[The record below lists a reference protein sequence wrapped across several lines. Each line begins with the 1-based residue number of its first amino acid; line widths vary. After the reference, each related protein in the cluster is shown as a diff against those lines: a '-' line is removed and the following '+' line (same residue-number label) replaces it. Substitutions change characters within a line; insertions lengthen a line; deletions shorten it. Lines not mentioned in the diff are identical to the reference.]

1 MPSSQKR
8 SALVAA
14 ALLFGASA
22 FVPSAPRAVAP
33 KAAAAPRTAALAA
46 TVAPVEGIDTR
57 AGMAAAVKPAPATK
71 EWEVHKF
78 GGASLADAGLY
89 RTVGDLLIQEAMGK
103 QSDGAVP
110 TMAIVSAMGGMTDL
124 LVKVVD
130 SALVDIDQAKVD
142 LDAAV
147 ERQLETLNE
156 LAPPEI
162 VAPIERRIRDDAAD
176 VLSLV
181 RSLTLIKSVP
191 AVTME
196 VVTGFGEIWSAQTL
210 HAYLQTQGVPCDWV
224 DAREILV
231 VKSDSAGL
239 GEKGS
244 TSTTGVVPLWG
255 ETSKRMAAWWTKWG
269 QPFEKLDYNEKSP
282 ILVCTGFVA
291 TSKDGVPTTLKRS
304 GSDYSAT
311 IFAKLLGASRVT
323 MWKNTNG
330 VYTADP
336 RRVPEA
342 FPIESLKYD
351 EAMELAYFGAQVLH
365 PSAMLP
371 CIDDNIPVYVR
382 NIFNPSFE
390 GTVIEGRS
398 DTLAASWGKVE
409 DDEDAALIKGITSID
424 DASLLTLEGASLAGG
439 ASEVGEK
446 VLAAMSNAKVSVLMI
461 TQASSESSVTIAVPA
476 NQGELAIR
484 AVEGAFELELAR
496 STVGSVSLLED
507 MSIVAIVGEGMA
519 KRPGASSTFMSALAG
534 AGVNIGMIAQGSSE
548 RQIAVAVPKDAATR
562 ALRAAHAAFTLGEK
576 ATSVAVL
583 GASGALGAQLL
594 KQLKAQQETLET
606 ELKTEYKVIAVANSA
621 KMTLAT
627 ADQTAGLLGE
637 LGAGV
642 EPMLGDDDVDLDA
655 FSAFVEADVN
665 PQRVIIDAT
674 ASEDIAA
681 RYEGW
686 IEAGISVVSPSKLV
700 ASGPAG
706 RRAACLKAAKLNR
719 GATWQYESSVGAA
732 LPVLTT
738 LQDLLATGDKVTEIR
753 GCLSGTMAYTLRNHQ
768 EDKAFSASLAEAYA
782 AGFTEPDVREDLSGV
797 DMARKV
803 VILARELGLDVDVA
817 DVDVESIIPAEMV
830 DKTYVAD
837 PAGKAAAVFADLKAM
852 GVDAAMDERLAAAKA
867 DGDVLRYTFIIDA
880 VAKTCAIKLLP
891 TGPKESLFRL
901 KENENLVSFTT
912 ARYAT
917 APLIM
922 KGSAA
927 GAELA
932 ASGIFADLLRLSRTF
947 G

>member
-1 MPSSQKR
+1 MCQSEYVQDVTFQSYLQ
-8 SALVAA
+8 AA
-14 ALLFGASA
+14 RGGH
-22 FVPSAPRAVAP
+22 PPDGGPRGHGG
-33 KAAAAPRTAALAA
+33 
-46 TVAPVEGIDTR
+46 PVEGIDTR

-71 EWEVHKF
+71 WEVHKF
-78 GGASLADAGLY
+78 GGAGAAAGAL

-142 LDAAV
+142 LG
-147 ERQLETLNE
+147 
-156 LAPPEI
+156 APPR
-162 VAPIERRIRDDAAD
+162 AC
-176 VLSLV
+176 
-181 RSLTLIKSVP
+181 P
-191 AVTME
+191 A
-196 VVTGFGEIWSAQTL
+196 TGST
-210 HAYLQTQGVPCDWV
+210 
-224 DAREILV
+224 REILV

-291 TSKDGVPTTLKRS
+291 TSKDGVPTTLKRCS
-304 GSDYSAT
+304 TVGHA
-311 IFAKLLGASRVT
+311 
-323 MWKNTNG
+323 
-330 VYTADP
+330 
-336 RRVPEA
+336 
-342 FPIESLKYD
+342 
-351 EAMELAYFGAQVLH
+351 
-365 PSAMLP
+365 P
-371 CIDDNIPVYVR
+371 CIGDNIPVYVR

-476 NQGELAIR
+476 NQGQLAIR
-484 AVEGAFELELAR
+484 AVEAPSSSSSRG
-496 STVGSVSLLED
+496 
-507 MSIVAIVGEGMA
+507 
-519 KRPGASSTFMSALAG
+519 RP
-534 AGVNIGMIAQGSSE
+534 
-548 RQIAVAVPKDAATR
+548 
-562 ALRAAHAAFTLGEK
+562 
-576 ATSVAVL
+576 
-583 GASGALGAQLL
+583 AQLL
-594 KQLKAQQETLET
+594 KQLKAQQDTLET

-686 IEAGISVVSPSKLV
+686 IEAGISVV
-700 ASGPAG
+700 
-706 RRAACLKAAKLNR
+706 CAKLNR

-803 VILARELGLDVDVA
+803 VILARELGLDVDVE

-867 DGDVLRYTFIIDA
+867 EGAWPLH
-880 VAKTCAIKLLP
+880 
-891 TGPKESLFRL
+891 
-901 KENENLVSFTT
+901 TT
-912 ARYAT
+912 
-917 APLIM
+917 
-922 KGSAA
+922 SAA
-927 GAELA
+927 SVLSAMSLDDEPPLDEL
-932 ASGIFADLLRLSRTF
+932 
-947 G
+947 

>member
-1 MPSSQKR
+1 
-8 SALVAA
+8 
-14 ALLFGASA
+14 
-22 FVPSAPRAVAP
+22 
-33 KAAAAPRTAALAA
+33 
-46 TVAPVEGIDTR
+46 
-57 AGMAAAVKPAPATK
+57 
-71 EWEVHKF
+71 
-78 GGASLADAGLY
+78 
-89 RTVGDLLIQEAMGK
+89 
-103 QSDGAVP
+103 
-110 TMAIVSAMGGMTDL
+110 
-124 LVKVVD
+124 
-130 SALVDIDQAKVD
+130 
-142 LDAAV
+142 
-147 ERQLETLNE
+147 
-156 LAPPEI
+156 
-162 VAPIERRIRDDAAD
+162 
-176 VLSLV
+176 
-181 RSLTLIKSVP
+181 
-191 AVTME
+191 
-196 VVTGFGEIWSAQTL
+196 
-210 HAYLQTQGVPCDWV
+210 
-224 DAREILV
+224 
-231 VKSDSAGL
+231 
-239 GEKGS
+239 
-244 TSTTGVVPLWG
+244 
-255 ETSKRMAAWWTKWG
+255 
-269 QPFEKLDYNEKSP
+269 
-282 ILVCTGFVA
+282 
-291 TSKDGVPTTLKRS
+291 
-304 GSDYSAT
+304 
-311 IFAKLLGASRVT
+311 
-323 MWKNTNG
+323 
-330 VYTADP
+330 
-336 RRVPEA
+336 
-342 FPIESLKYD
+342 
-351 EAMELAYFGAQVLH
+351 
-365 PSAMLP
+365 
-371 CIDDNIPVYVR
+371 
-382 NIFNPSFE
+382 
-390 GTVIEGRS
+390 
-398 DTLAASWGKVE
+398 
-409 DDEDAALIKGITSID
+409 
-424 DASLLTLEGASLAGG
+424 
-439 ASEVGEK
+439 
-446 VLAAMSNAKVSVLMI
+446 
-461 TQASSESSVTIAVPA
+461 
-476 NQGELAIR
+476 
-484 AVEGAFELELAR
+484 
-496 STVGSVSLLED
+496 
-507 MSIVAIVGEGMA
+507 
-519 KRPGASSTFMSALAG
+519 
-534 AGVNIGMIAQGSSE
+534 
-548 RQIAVAVPKDAATR
+548 
-562 ALRAAHAAFTLGEK
+562 
-576 ATSVAVL
+576 VL

-674 ASEDIAA
+674 ASEDIAS

-768 EDKAFSASLAEAYA
+768 KDKAFSASLAEAYA

-837 PAGKAAAVFADLKAM
+837 PAGKAAAVFADLKAL

-867 DGDVLRYTFIIDA
+867 DGDVLRYTFIVDA